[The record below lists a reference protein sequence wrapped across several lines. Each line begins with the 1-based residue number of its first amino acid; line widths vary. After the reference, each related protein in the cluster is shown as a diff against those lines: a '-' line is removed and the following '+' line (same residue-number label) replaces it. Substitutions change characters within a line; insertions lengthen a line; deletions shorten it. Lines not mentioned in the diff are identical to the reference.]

1 MCIRELTILSGD
13 DTMHKLN
20 NQQAEKEVVE
30 AHESDE
36 GASMNV

>member
-1 MCIRELTILSGD
+1 
-13 DTMHKLN
+13 MHKLN

-36 GASMNV
+36 GASMNVWQYFA